1 MPSFCSTL
9 NHLKTASPMKK
20 IFYLLI
26 LICCGATVVA
36 QVPKGKYGT
45 FVLTNASIETVTKGV
60 INNGTVIITN
70 GKITYAGPA
79 TTAPQGAEVID
90 CKGKWI
96 YPGFIDGG
104 TNLGL
109 SEVGSDQRTRDLNEI
124 GEVIPQMQ
132 ALTAVNP
139 NSALIPVTRVSGV
152 TTVITAPVGGMFPG
166 TAALINLHGYTP
178 DQMYANFKGVVV
190 NFPSTGRRGGF
201 DRRSD
206 EDIKTASEKA
216 MKRLND
222 VFDRATQ
229 YHKLDSAMKGKGL
242 EYYPE
247 MEAMLPV
254 VRGERMVMVEVNAA
268 KDILE
273 ALKWIKEKKF
283 KKVVLTGCREGWR
296 VAADIAKSGIPVITG
311 PVLALPSRDYDRYD
325 KAYANAGLMRKAGVK
340 VALRTSETE
349 NVRNL
354 LFNAGFAAAY
364 GMGREEA
371 LKAVTIVPAEI
382 FGVSDKLGSIE
393 VGKNA
398 NLIVTDGDPFETK
411 TNIVHVF
418 IDGWQIPMVSRH
430 TQLYDEFLKREP
442 GVNKSDK

>member
-1 MPSFCSTL
+1 
-9 NHLKTASPMKK
+9 MKK
-20 IFYLLI
+20 IIYLI
-26 LICCGATVVA
+26 LFVCAGVA
-36 QVPKGKYGT
+36 ALAQSPKGKYGT
-45 FVLTNASIETVTKGV
+45 FVLINATIETVTKGT
-60 INNGTVIITN
+60 INNGTVIISN
-70 GKITYAGPA
+70 GKITYVGAA

-109 SEVGSDQRTRDLNEI
+109 SEVGSDQRTRDMSEI
-124 GEVIPQMQ
+124 GDVIPQMQ

-139 NSALIPVTRVSGV
+139 NSVLIPVTRVSGV
-152 TTVITAPVGGMFPG
+152 TTVLTAPDGGMFPG

-201 DRRSD
+201 DRRTDD
-206 EDIKTASEKA
+206 EIKTASEKA
-216 MKRLND
+216 MKKLND
-222 VFDRATQ
+222 VFDRASQ
-229 YHKLDSAMKGKGL
+229 YHKLDSATKGKGV

-247 MEAMLPV
+247 MEAMLGV
-254 VRGERMVMVEVNAA
+254 VRGERTILLEVNAA

-273 ALKWIKEKKF
+273 ALKWIKERKLKN
-283 KKVVLTGCREGWR
+283 VVLTGCREGWR
-296 VAADIAKSGIPVITG
+296 VAGDIAKAGFPVVAG
-311 PVLALPSRDYDRYD
+311 PVLALPSREYDRYD
-325 KAYANAGLMRKAGVK
+325 KAYANPGLMKKAGVK

-364 GMGREEA
+364 GLGREEA
-371 LKAVTIVPAEI
+371 LKAITIVPAEI
-382 FGVSDKLGSIE
+382 FGVSDKLGSVE
-393 VGKNA
+393 VGKTA
-398 NLIVTDGDPFETK
+398 NIVVSDGDPFETK

-418 IDGWQIPMVSRH
+418 IGGWQIPMVSRH

-442 GVNKSDK
+442 GVNKSQK

>member
-1 MPSFCSTL
+1 
-9 NHLKTASPMKK
+9 MKK
-20 IFYLLI
+20 IIYLI
-26 LICCGATVVA
+26 LFVCAGVA
-36 QVPKGKYGT
+36 AKAQSPKGKYGT
-45 FVLTNASIETVTKGV
+45 FVLTNATIETVTKGT
-60 INNGTVIITN
+60 INNGTVIISN
-70 GKITYAGPA
+70 GKITYVGAA
-79 TTAPQGAEVID
+79 TTAPAGAEVID

-96 YPGFIDGG
+96 YPGFIDSG

-109 SEVGSDQRTRDLNEI
+109 SEVGSDQRTIDMNEI

-139 NSALIPVTRVSGV
+139 NSVLIPVTRVNGV
-152 TTVITAPVGGMFPG
+152 TTVLTAPVGSMFPG

-206 EDIKTASEKA
+206 EDIKSASEKA
-216 MKRLND
+216 MKKLNE
-222 VFDRATQ
+222 VFDRAIQ
-229 YHKLDSAMKGKGL
+229 FHKLDSATKGKGV

-247 MEAMLPV
+247 MEAMLSV
-254 VRGERMVMVEVNAA
+254 VRGERTILLEVNAA
-268 KDILE
+268 KDVLE
-273 ALKWIKEKKF
+273 ALTWVKERKLKN
-283 KKVVLTGCREGWR
+283 VVLTGCREGWR
-296 VAADIAKSGIPVITG
+296 VAGDIAKAGLPVIAG
-311 PVLALPSRDYDRYD
+311 PVLALPSREYDRYD
-325 KAYANAGLMRKAGVK
+325 KAYANPGLMKKAGVK

-364 GMGREEA
+364 GLGREEA
-371 LKAVTIVPAEI
+371 LKAITIVPAEI

-393 VGKNA
+393 VGKTA
-398 NLIVTDGDPFETK
+398 NIVVSDGDPFETK
-411 TNIVHVF
+411 TNIIHVF

-442 GVNKSDK
+442 GVNKSQK

>member
-1 MPSFCSTL
+1 
-9 NHLKTASPMKK
+9 MKK
-20 IFYLLI
+20 ILYLI
-26 LICCGATVVA
+26 LFVCSGVAALA

-45 FVLTNASIETVTKGV
+45 FVLANATVETVTKG
-60 INNGTVIITN
+60 IITNGTVVITN
-70 GKITYAGPA
+70 GKITYVGAV
-79 TTAPQGAEVID
+79 TTAPQDAEVID

-104 TNLGL
+104 TNIGL

-124 GEVIPQMQ
+124 GDVIPQMQ

-152 TTVITAPVGGMFPG
+152 TTALTAPVGGTLPG

-178 DQMYANFKGVVV
+178 DQMYANFKALVV
-190 NFPSTGRRGGF
+190 NFPSTGRRGGW

-206 EDIKTASEKA
+206 EDIKSATEKA
-216 MKRLND
+216 MKKLND
-222 VFDRATQ
+222 VFDRAAQ

-247 MEAMLPV
+247 MEAMLLAV
-254 VRGERMVMVEVNAA
+254 QGERAIMVEVNAA

-273 ALKWIKEKKF
+273 ALKWIKERNL
-283 KKVVLTGCREGWR
+283 KKVILTGCREGWR
-296 VAADIAKSGIPVITG
+296 VASDIAKSGLPVIAG

-325 KAYANAGLMRKAGVK
+325 KAYANPGLMKKAGVK

-354 LFNAGFAAAY
+354 LFNAGFAATY
-364 GMGREEA
+364 GLGREEA
-371 LKAVTIVPAEI
+371 LRAITIVPAEI

-393 VGKNA
+393 VGKTA
-398 NLIVTDGDPFETK
+398 NIVVSDGDPFETK
-411 TNIVHVF
+411 TNIIHVF
-418 IDGWQIPMVSRH
+418 IDGWQMPMVSRH
-430 TQLYDEFLKREP
+430 TQLYDEFLKRDP
-442 GVNKSDK
+442 GVSKSDK

>member
-1 MPSFCSTL
+1 
-9 NHLKTASPMKK
+9 MKK
-20 IFYLLI
+20 ILYLMLFVCSGVAA
-26 LICCGATVVA
+26 LA

-45 FVLTNASIETVTKGV
+45 FVLTNATIETVTKGT
-60 INNGTVIITN
+60 ISNGTVIITN
-70 GKITYAGPA
+70 GKITYVGAA
-79 TTAPQGAEVID
+79 TNAPQGAEVID

-124 GEVIPQMQ
+124 GDVIPQMQ

-152 TTVITAPVGGMFPG
+152 TTVITAPAGGMFPG
-166 TAALINLHGYTP
+166 TAALINLYGYTP
-178 DQMYANFKGVVV
+178 DQMYAGVKSVVV

-201 DRRSD
+201 DRRTDD
-206 EDIKTASEKA
+206 EIKTASEKS
-216 MKRLND
+216 MKKLND

-229 YHKLDSAMKGKGL
+229 YHKLDSAMKGKGV

-254 VRGERMVMVEVNAA
+254 VRGEQIIMLEVNAA

-296 VAADIAKSGIPVITG
+296 VADDIAKSGLPVIAG

-325 KAYANAGLMRKAGVK
+325 KAYANPGLMRKAGIK

-371 LKAVTIVPAEI
+371 LRSVTIVPAEI
-382 FGVSDKLGSIE
+382 FGVSDKLGSVE
-393 VGKNA
+393 VGKVA
-398 NLIVTDGDPFETK
+398 NLVVSDGDPFETK

-418 IDGWQIPMVSRH
+418 INGWQIPMVSRH

-442 GVNKSDK
+442 GVTKTEK

>member
-1 MPSFCSTL
+1 
-9 NHLKTASPMKK
+9 MKK
-20 IFYLLI
+20 IAYIILLVCSGVAA
-26 LICCGATVVA
+26 LA

-45 FVLTNASIETVTKGV
+45 FVLTNATVETVTKGT

-70 GKITYAGPA
+70 GKITYVGAA
-79 TTAPQGAEVID
+79 TAAPQGAEVID

-96 YPGFIDGG
+96 HPGFIDGG
-104 TNLGL
+104 TNIGL
-109 SEVGSDQRTRDLNEI
+109 SEVGSDQRTRDFNEI
-124 GEVIPQMQ
+124 GDIIPQMQ

-152 TTVITAPVGGMFPG
+152 TTALTAPTGGLLPG

-178 DQMYANFKGVVV
+178 DQMYANFRGIVV

-206 EDIKTASEKA
+206 DDIKSATDKA
-216 MKRLND
+216 LKKLND

-229 YHKLDSAMKGKGL
+229 YNKLDSATKGKGV

-247 MEAMLPV
+247 MQAMLAA
-254 VRGERMVMVEVNAA
+254 VRGEGTVLVEVNAA

-273 ALKWIKEKKF
+273 ALKWIKDRKL

-296 VAADIAKSGIPVITG
+296 VAGDIAKSGIPVITG

-325 KAYANAGLMRKAGVK
+325 KAYANPGLMKKAGVK

-364 GMGREEA
+364 GLGREDA
-371 LKAVTIVPAEI
+371 IKAITIVPAEI

-393 VGKNA
+393 VGKAA
-398 NLIVTDGDPFETK
+398 NIVVSDGDPLETK

-442 GVNKSDK
+442 GVNKAEK

>member
-1 MPSFCSTL
+1 
-9 NHLKTASPMKK
+9 MKK
-20 IFYLLI
+20 IIYLI
-26 LICCGATVVA
+26 LFVCAGVA
-36 QVPKGKYGT
+36 AKAQSPKGKYGT
-45 FVLTNASIETVTKGV
+45 FVLTNATIETVTKGT
-60 INNGTVIITN
+60 INNGTVIISN
-70 GKITYAGPA
+70 GKITYVGAA
-79 TTAPQGAEVID
+79 TTAPAGAEVID

-96 YPGFIDGG
+96 YPGFIDSG

-109 SEVGSDQRTRDLNEI
+109 SEVGSDQRTIDMNEI

-139 NSALIPVTRVSGV
+139 NSVLIPVTRVNGV
-152 TTVITAPVGGMFPG
+152 TTVLTAPVGSMFPG

-206 EDIKTASEKA
+206 EDIKSASEKA
-216 MKRLND
+216 MKKLNE
-222 VFDRATQ
+222 VFDRAIQ
-229 YHKLDSAMKGKGL
+229 FHKLDSATKGKGV

-254 VRGERMVMVEVNAA
+254 VRGERTILLEVNAA

-273 ALKWIKEKKF
+273 ALTWVKERKLKN
-283 KKVVLTGCREGWR
+283 VVLTGCREGWR
-296 VAADIAKSGIPVITG
+296 VAGDIAKAGLPVIAG
-311 PVLALPSRDYDRYD
+311 PVLALPSREYDRYD
-325 KAYANAGLMRKAGVK
+325 KAYANPGLMKKAGVK

-354 LFNAGFAAAY
+354 LFNSGFAAAY
-364 GMGREEA
+364 GQGREEA

-393 VGKNA
+393 VGKTA
-398 NLIVTDGDPFETK
+398 NIVVSDGDPFETK
-411 TNIVHVF
+411 TNIIHVF

-442 GVNKSDK
+442 GVNKSQK

>member
-1 MPSFCSTL
+1 
-9 NHLKTASPMKK
+9 MKK
-20 IFYLLI
+20 ILYLML
-26 LICCGATVVA
+26 LLCSGVAALA

-45 FVLTNASIETVTKGV
+45 FVLTNATIETVTKGT
-60 INNGTVIITN
+60 ISNGTVIVAN
-70 GKITYAGPA
+70 GKITYVGTA

-104 TNLGL
+104 TNIGL

-124 GEVIPQMQ
+124 GDVIPQMQ

-139 NSALIPVTRVSGV
+139 NSVLIPVTRVSGV
-152 TTVITAPVGGMFPG
+152 TTALTAPVGGMFPG

-178 DQMYANFKGVVV
+178 DQMYANFKGLVV
-190 NFPSTGRRGGF
+190 NFPSTGRRGGW

-206 EDIKTASEKA
+206 EDIKSATEKA
-216 MKRLND
+216 MKKLND
-222 VFDRATQ
+222 VFERAIQ
-229 YHKLDSAMKGKGL
+229 YHKVDSTMKGKGL

-247 MEAMLPV
+247 MEAMLPA
-254 VRGERMVMVEVNAA
+254 VRGEQTVMVEVNAA

-273 ALKWIKEKKF
+273 ALKWIKERKL

-296 VAADIAKSGIPVITG
+296 VAGDIARSGIPVIAG

-325 KAYANAGLMRKAGVK
+325 KAYANPGLMKKAGVK

-354 LFNAGFAAAY
+354 LFNAGFAATY
-364 GMGREEA
+364 GLGREEA

-393 VGKNA
+393 VGKAA
-398 NLIVTDGDPFETK
+398 NLVVSDGDPFETK

>member
-1 MPSFCSTL
+1 
-9 NHLKTASPMKK
+9 MKK
-20 IFYLLI
+20 ILYIILLVCSGVAA
-26 LICCGATVVA
+26 LA

-45 FVLTNASIETVTKGV
+45 FVLANATVETVTKGT
-60 INNGTVIITN
+60 ISNGTVIITN
-70 GKITYAGPA
+70 GKITYVGAA

-104 TNLGL
+104 TNIGL

-124 GEVIPQMQ
+124 GDIIPQMQ

-139 NSALIPVTRVSGV
+139 NSVLIPVTRVSGV
-152 TTVITAPVGGMFPG
+152 TTALTAPVGGTFPG

-206 EDIKTASEKA
+206 EDIKSAAEKST
-216 MKRLND
+216 KKLNE
-222 VFDRATQ
+222 VFDRAIQ
-229 YHKLDSAMKGKGL
+229 YHKLDSATKGKGL

-254 VRGERMVMVEVNAA
+254 IRGERTVLVEVNAA

-273 ALKWIKEKKF
+273 ALKWIKERKL

-296 VAADIAKSGIPVITG
+296 VAEDIAKSGIPVIAG
-311 PVLALPSRDYDRYD
+311 PVLALPSRGYDRYD
-325 KAYANAGLMRKAGVK
+325 KAYANPGLMKKAGVK

-371 LKAVTIVPAEI
+371 LKAITIVPAEI

-393 VGKNA
+393 VGKAA
-398 NLIVTDGDPFETK
+398 NLVVSDGDPFETK
-411 TNIVHVF
+411 TNIIHVF

>member
-1 MPSFCSTL
+1 
-9 NHLKTASPMKK
+9 MKK
-20 IFYLLI
+20 ILYII
-26 LICCGATVVA
+26 LFVCSGMAALA

-45 FVLTNASIETVTKGV
+45 FMLTNATIETVTKGT
-60 INNGTVIITN
+60 ISNGTVIIAN
-70 GKITYAGPA
+70 GKITYVGTA

-96 YPGFIDGG
+96 YPGFIDAG

-124 GEVIPQMQ
+124 GDVIPQMQ

-166 TAALINLHGYTP
+166 TAALINLYGYTP
-178 DQMYANFKGVVV
+178 DQMYAGVKAVV
-190 NFPSTGRRGGF
+190 INFPSTGRRGGF
-201 DRRSD
+201 DRRTDD
-206 EDIKTASEKA
+206 EIKTASEKA
-216 MKRLND
+216 IKKLND
-222 VFDRATQ
+222 VFDRAMQ

-254 VRGERMVMVEVNAA
+254 VRGEQMIMVEVNAA

-296 VAADIAKSGIPVITG
+296 VAEDIAKSGLPVIAG

-325 KAYANAGLMRKAGVK
+325 KAYANPGLMRKAGVK

-364 GMGREEA
+364 GLGREEA
-371 LKAVTIVPAEI
+371 LKSVTIVPAEI
-382 FGVSDKLGSIE
+382 FGVSDKLGSVE
-393 VGKNA
+393 VGKVA
-398 NLIVTDGDPFETK
+398 NIVVSDGDPFETK
-411 TNIVHVF
+411 TNIIHVF
-418 IDGWQIPMVSRH
+418 INGWQIPMVSRH

-442 GVNKSDK
+442 GVTKSDK